1 MEKINKILAGF
12 LLFIVTITSIITIGI
27 YAAQKAI
34 TKDFISSVLDDTDTS
49 ELLIRY
55 SDKNTKESFI
65 TIHDYIYKSL
75 NVLGIDERIIDN
87 SIINE
92 YIESLSD
99 AILTDVLYN
108 YLNNEKTVIQ
118 SDLKEMEQI
127 SKLLTK
133 TQKEKLE
140 ITINDINTKI
150 INYMDEVFEE
160 NRELQSI
167 KNINNFNIKPLIIL
181 IIVLVIIS
189 IILINKKIKALKNII
204 NIGIGLVLVMLLFN
218 LVYKYIIAN
227 IILKMEKYGNSFQI
241 FFNQFIETIGIIWK
255 NMVII
260 LVISFAI
267 YLLLRYISKQNVKK
281 EK

>member
-1 MEKINKILAGF
+1 MKKTNKILVGF
-12 LLFIVTITSIITIGI
+12 LLFLITISSILTIGI

-108 YLNNEKTVIQ
+108 YLNNKKTVIQ

-160 NRELQSI
+160 NKELQTI
-167 KNINNFNIKPLIIL
+167 KTINNFNIKPLIIL

-189 IILINKKIKALKNII
+189 MILTNKKIKALKNII
-204 NIGIGLVLVMLLFN
+204 NIGFGLVLVILLFV
-218 LVYKYIIAN
+218 LAYKHIITN
-227 IILKMEKYGNSFQI
+227 IILKMEKYSNSFQI
-241 FFNQFIETIGIIWK
+241 FFNQFIETIEIIWK
-255 NMVII
+255 NMTII

-267 YLLLRYISKQNVKK
+267 YLLLRYISKQIVKK